1 MFAEPEIL
9 FDNVFE
15 PGLLLVFTQIFKK
28 SKVSHLL
35 AITQS
40 SKSQATKT
48 LITGLIQSVFFLKTH
63 SHFVLMKSFF

>member
-1 MFAEPEIL
+1 M
-9 FDNVFE
+9 
-15 PGLLLVFTQIFKK
+15 
-28 SKVSHLL
+28 L

-63 SHFVLMKSFF
+63 SHFVLMKSFFWDKLPQMSEELMIIFFEAIIPYAKGAFISSQ